1 MFAALYSKS
10 NGKVSTMLNRGLT
23 RYLCFTK
30 VSLLQCDD
38 QKGEDQEWTQRSQL
52 KGCSVIHMMVSWIRR
67 QHDGEKWTE
76 GDVCRQPHQR
86 VGEGL
91 ILRVDG

>member
-10 NGKVSTMLNRGLT
+10 SGKVSTMLNRGLT
-23 RYLCFTK
+23 RYLCFVK

-38 QKGEDQEWTQRSQL
+38 QKGEDQEWAQRNQL
-52 KGCSVIHMMVSWIRR
+52 KDCSVIHMMAAWTRGSMMA
-67 QHDGEKWTE
+67 EKWTE
-76 GDVCRQPHQR
+76 GDVCRQSHQR
-86 VGEGL
+86 VSEGL